1 MAVKRVVLALGL
13 AAAFPA
19 LAGDED
25 LERRVR
31 LLEQRLS
38 SQALMDMLQ
47 RVDALQREVQ
57 ALRGQVEAL
66 QHEVDRLR
74 QSAPSGTAPAA
85 VTSAPEAPPVPPAAE
100 AASPLAVEDQ
110 AQPADPEAIRQA
122 YRQAFDLLQ
131 AGHYDAAIDAFSTF
145 LQRHPDSPLAP
156 NAYYWLGEAYYVK
169 RDFRAAADAF
179 GQVVAHFPGSAK
191 VPDALLKLGYIAE
204 ARGDRQAARRYLEK
218 VRDTWPTAHAAKLA
232 AERLARMEQ
241 ARP

>member
-1 MAVKRVVLALGL
+1 MAVKRAVLALGL
-13 AAAFPA
+13 AAAFPV

-57 ALRGQVEAL
+57 TLRGQVEAL
-66 QHEVDRLR
+66 QHEVERLH
-74 QSAPSGTAPAA
+74 QAAPAGAAPAA
-85 VTSAPEAPPVPPAAE
+85 MTSAPEAPPVPPAA
-100 AASPLAVEDQ
+100 AASPPAVEEQ

-145 LQRHPDSPLAP
+145 LQRRPDSSLAP

-179 GQVVAHFPGSAK
+179 RQVVEHFPDSAK

-204 ARGDRQAARRYLEK
+204 AQGDRQAARRYLEK

-232 AERLARMEQ
+232 AERLARMQ

>member
-1 MAVKRVVLALGL
+1 MAVKRAVLALGL

-47 RVDALQREVQ
+47 RVDTLQREVQ

-66 QHEVDRLR
+66 QHEVERLR
-74 QSAPSGTAPAA
+74 QAAPAGA
-85 VTSAPEAPPVPPAAE
+85 APATVTSAPEAPPVPPAA
-100 AASPLAVEDQ
+100 AASPPAVEEQ

-145 LQRHPDSPLAP
+145 LQRHPDAPLAP

-179 GQVVAHFPGSAK
+179 RQVVEHFPDSAK

-204 ARGDRQAARRYLEK
+204 AQGDRQAARRYLEK
-218 VRDTWPTAHAAKLA
+218 VRDTWPTAHAAQLA